1 MTSLA
6 TLRGFGPWLLGL
18 FLAAQIIAVTP
29 LLSAHTVH
37 IAGSI
42 HSIARGDGADAGH
55 GGHQHGD
62 EDSLPQHHALH
73 DMAGVV
79 AVPLAHAELA
89 VAFALIIARPRD
101 ALTAADPARLERPP
115 KSILSV

>member
-1 MTSLA
+1 M
-6 TLRGFGPWLLGL
+6 RGFSRWLLGL
-18 FLAAQIIAVTP
+18 FLAAQVVAVAP

-42 HSIARGDGADAGH
+42 HSIARGDGADAGRV
-55 GGHQHGD
+55 GHQHGD

-79 AVPLAHAELA
+79 AAQPGPAAPG
-89 VAFALIIARPRD
+89 VALALIAARPPD
-101 ALTAADPARLERPP
+101 ALATADPARLERPP